1 MKTTLFA
8 EFMSGVKEAPKL
20 YFAPL
25 VAVFKAVRSVWHR
38 IATPKPSRHDALGP
52 RQGKQNP

>member
-1 MKTTLFA
+1 
-8 EFMSGVKEAPKL
+8 MSGVKEAPKL